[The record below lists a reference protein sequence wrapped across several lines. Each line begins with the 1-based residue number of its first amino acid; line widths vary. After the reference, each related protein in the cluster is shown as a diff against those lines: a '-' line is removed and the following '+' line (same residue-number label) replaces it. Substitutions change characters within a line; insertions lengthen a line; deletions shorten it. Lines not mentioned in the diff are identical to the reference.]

1 MVGVLDSNKNNK
13 KLDLNNANHDS
24 EEDLIW
30 FLYEKMN
37 TKNPRS
43 NAFENKWEKRPKLV
57 FFFNQ
62 LNQKRFLIGWAR
74 FLTIFIALSVLFKG
88 QLSSW
93 WR

>member
-37 TKNPRS
+37 KQTYKQT
-43 NAFENKWEKRPKLV
+43 NKQTNK
-57 FFFNQ
+57 Q
-62 LNQKRFLIGWAR
+62 TIRF
-74 FLTIFIALSVLFKG
+74 IFP
-88 QLSSW
+88 
-93 WR
+93 